1 MISSKRLARG
11 MACTVG
17 AAIALHSPGVFAEMI
32 GPEAAMPGGAAAQTE
47 ADRAKVQ
54 QFLERAS
61 VRERLQ
67 AMGVQALNARDRVDS
82 LTQEEV
88 HALAQ
93 RIDSMPAGGNLSQ
106 NDLIIILLVAILVI
120 VAL

>member
-11 MACTVG
+11 IACTIG
-17 AAIALHSPGVFAEMI
+17 AAMALHSPGVFADMI
-32 GPEAAMPGGAAAQTE
+32 EPEAAMASGAAAQAD

-67 AMGVQALNARDRVDS
+67 AMGVRALNARDRVDS
-82 LTQEEV
+82 LTHEEV

-106 NDLIIILLVAILVI
+106 NDLIIILLVAILVV